1 MITMKKILIFLFAVM
16 SICSCRQANELPP
29 LTEGYSSEIIVPD
42 PENLTQADRDYL
54 EALEKEYEQ
63 ATE

>member
-1 MITMKKILIFLFAVM
+1 MKKKVMLIFAIM

-29 LTEGYSSEIIVPD
+29 LTEGYASEIIMPD
-42 PENLTQADRDYL
+42 PESLTQSDRDYL

-63 ATE
+63 ATK

>member
-1 MITMKKILIFLFAVM
+1 MKKKVMLIFAIM

-29 LTEGYSSEIIVPD
+29 LTEGYASEIIMPD
-42 PENLTQADRDYL
+42 PESLTQADRDYL

-63 ATE
+63 ATK